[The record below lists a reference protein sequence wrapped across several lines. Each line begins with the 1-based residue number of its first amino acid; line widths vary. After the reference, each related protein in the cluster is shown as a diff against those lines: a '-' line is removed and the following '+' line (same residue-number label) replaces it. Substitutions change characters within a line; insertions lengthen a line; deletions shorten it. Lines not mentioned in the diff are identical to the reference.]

1 MEWTYLLLILN
12 ALIGLS
18 LFEYSWY
25 NTKR

>member
-12 ALIGLS
+12 ALIGLA